1 LATYNRL
8 KIPQNLGFLPF
19 SISSCWVKF
28 GCWNL
33 GNSYWVFNWTESQLK
48 FTSWTLQF
56 HLFLSFLLPSKSL
69 IFQLKIWLFQSTYC
83 FGVLGR
89 FGLWDFTIGV
99 RFHLLELR
107 IHLFIRSLFL
117 AAHLIEFGDLIS
129 DLISLILFFVLI
141 FRSVR
146 LELS

>member
-1 LATYNRL
+1 MNR
-8 KIPQNLGFLPF
+8 
-19 SISSCWVKF
+19 SISSI
-28 GCWNL
+28 
-33 GNSYWVFNWTESQLK
+33 
-48 FTSWTLQF
+48 
-56 HLFLSFLLPSKSL
+56 SFFSFFLPSKSL

-89 FGLWDFTIGV
+89 FGLWDFIIGV

-129 DLISLILFFVLI
+129 ALIRLILFFVFNFQI
-141 FRSVR
+141 CSFRAFVGVSRDLATRSWSARNPISFGIRFWAFWVF
-146 LELS
+146 LVDF